1 MTVISTSNVPL
12 NLNVLPAASLGT
24 AKTSN
29 GHLLSAFATNTCGT
43 TRFLQFFD
51 GTIGN
56 GGTPVL
62 SFPLPGG
69 AALIPTVTQIPNTYL
84 AVPGVCIGQ
93 AFGQSIGYAISATDG
108 TLGTAAVTSTQHS
121 INIRYI

>member
-1 MTVISTSNVPL
+1 MTVITTATVPL
-12 NLNVLPAASLGT
+12 NLNVLPTASLGT
-24 AKTSN
+24 AKTTN
-29 GHLLSAFATNTCGT
+29 GYLVSALATNTCGT

-69 AALIPTVTQIPNTYL
+69 AALVPTVTQIPNTYL
-84 AVPGVCIGQ
+84 AVEGVCPGQ
-93 AFGQSIGYAISATDG
+93 YFGSSIGYAISGTDG

-121 INIRYI
+121 IQIRYI

>member
-1 MTVISTSNVPL
+1 MTVITNASTPL
-12 NLNVLPAASLGT
+12 NFNVLPAASLGT
-24 AKTSN
+24 IKTSN
-29 GHLLSAFATNTCGT
+29 GYVVSAFATNTCGT
-43 TRFLQFFD
+43 TRFLQLFD

-69 AALIPTVTQIPNTYL
+69 AALIPTVTLIPNSYL
-84 AVPGVCIGQ
+84 AVDGVCPGQ
-93 AFGQSIGYAISATDG
+93 YFGSSIGYAISGTDG